1 MLFLWMVVADI
12 IKTLTLDIL
21 FESLATLRL
30 LVIMRTWLSWTLDLE
45 AEGRWPWQPAVEEL
59 DRPAEC

>member
-21 FESLATLRL
+21 FESLATLQL
-30 LVIMRTWLSWTLDLE
+30 LVIIRTWLSWTLDLE
-45 AEGRWPWQPAVEEL
+45 AEGRWLWQSAVEEL

>member
-1 MLFLWMVVADI
+1 MADI
-12 IKTLTLDIL
+12 IKTLTLDII
-21 FESLATLRL
+21 FESLASLRL